1 MSESEYDLT
10 EISSQEL
17 ELWQNDQ
24 KLDADLRDFLSKENL
39 SEQYFDQRFGVLLKT
54 YGEIAYTELLNFLCH
69 LVFTPDVA
77 KKHLSEILALRKT
90 MSTQMNQTVDLRVAM
105 MQYFLSDISDI
116 SCLDKHKTVDI
127 KFFEQMQESV
137 FKDELT
143 GLFNFR
149 YLKSHLSQEL
159 HRAQR
164 YGSTVSVMIF
174 DIDDFKTYND
184 QHGHEMGNTVLKIFA
199 DILQQTV
206 RKMDSAIRYGGEE
219 FVLILPATR
228 KEGAVIVYER
238 IQEALQAA
246 NIAHAKE
253 QPLGLISASAG
264 IASYPSDTEDPGKLL
279 EHADAAMYMAKYTGK
294 NRYHCYGA
302 NRRSNYRV
310 RTCLNGW
317 FTLGGN
323 KEKHSLNTVDIS
335 ESGLLIETEHDIPV
349 GTLTEIHLRMP
360 DGQRELPFPAR
371 ILRHQPGDKQPH
383 SFALQLIEIPTQD
396 RLRLQNFVRDYAE
409 KDKQESEAV

>member
-1 MSESEYDLT
+1 MSESEYDLS
-10 EISSQEL
+10 EIGPQEL
-17 ELWQNDQ
+17 ELWQKDQ

-39 SEQYFDQRFGVLLKT
+39 SDQNFDQRFGVLLAT

-69 LVFTPDVA
+69 LVFTPEVA
-77 KKHLSEILALRKT
+77 KTHLDEILALRKI
-90 MSTQMNQTVDLRVAM
+90 MSTQMDRAVDLRVAM
-105 MQYFLSDISDI
+105 MHYFLSDISDI

-127 KFFEQMQESV
+127 TFFEQMQESV
-137 FKDELT
+137 FKDGLT

-149 YLKSHLSQEL
+149 YLKSHLPQEL
-159 HRAQR
+159 HRAKR
-164 YGSTVSVMIF
+164 YGSTVSAIIF
-174 DIDDFKTYND
+174 DIDDFKIYND
-184 QHGHEMGNTVLKIFA
+184 QHGHEMGNTALKIFA
-199 DILQQTV
+199 DILQQTI

-228 KEGAVIVYER
+228 KEGAVIVFER
-238 IQEALQAA
+238 IQKALLAA
-246 NIAHAKE
+246 NIAHAE
-253 QPLGLISASAG
+253 SQPLGLISASAG
-264 IASYPSDTEDPGKLL
+264 IASYPSDTEDPDKLL

-302 NRRSNYRV
+302 NRRSSYRV

-317 FTLGGN
+317 FTLGGD
-323 KEKHSLNTVDIS
+323 KTKHSLNTIDIS
-335 ESGLLIETEHDIPV
+335 ESGLLIETDHNIPV
-349 GTLTEIHLRMP
+349 GSLTEVHLRMP

-371 ILRHQPGDKQPH
+371 ILRHQPGGGPPH

-409 KDKQESEAV
+409 KNK